1 MILMSAGV
9 PLPSKRNTKQK
20 QELEMK
26 TLLLGAAFAT
36 IALVTGCAMVG
47 GPTATTSLGFGGII
61 IDHRSPASFSVDNNV
76 TCAKCGKAKSKSVVV
91 FTTGDSSLKAAMD
104 NGGITK
110 VNHVDYE
117 VMNILNFYSEATTI
131 VWGE

>member
-1 MILMSAGV
+1 
-9 PLPSKRNTKQK
+9 
-20 QELEMK
+20 MK
-26 TLLLGAAFAT
+26 TLFLGAAIAS
-36 IALVTGCAMVG
+36 IALVTGCAAVG
-47 GPTATTSLGFGGII
+47 GPTTTTALGFGGII
-61 IDHRSPASFSVDNNV
+61 VDHKSPASFSVDNNV
-76 TCAKCGKAKSKSVVV
+76 NCAKCGKSMSKSIVL

-117 VMNILNFYSEATTI
+117 VTNIFNIYSEATTI

>member
-1 MILMSAGV
+1 
-9 PLPSKRNTKQK
+9 
-20 QELEMK
+20 MK
-26 TLLLGAAFAT
+26 TLFFGAAIAS
-36 IALVTGCAMVG
+36 IALITGCAQTG
-47 GPTATTSLGFGGII
+47 GPSTSSALGIGGII
-61 IDHRSPASFSVDNNV
+61 IDHRSPASFNIDNNV
-76 TCAKCGKAKSKSVVV
+76 QCAKCGKSSSKSIVV

-117 VMNILNFYSEATTI
+117 VKNIFNVYSEATTI